1 MSYAEPRDSGRR
13 FTGLVVVVAFHI
25 VLGYALVEG
34 LARKIVEVV
43 RQPLETKIVEEIKP
57 PPPEKPP
64 PPPPKLAAP
73 PPPYIPPPE
82 VNVQVP
88 VIAPTITAV
97 TTVKPPEP
105 VPPPAAPPAPP
116 APEPV
121 KAPHVPVRVG
131 AVVDARACEKPAYP
145 AAALRA
151 NETGVVQLN
160 FLIDVDG
167 RVLESKIARSSG
179 SRRLDEAAREGLSL
193 CKFRPATVDG
203 KPERTWSRIEFEWRI
218 E

>member
-13 FTGLVVVVAFHI
+13 FTGLVIVVILHVI
-25 VLGYALVEG
+25 LGYALVQG

-43 RQPLETKIVEEIKP
+43 RAPLETKIVEEVKP

-64 PPPPKLAAP
+64 PPPPKLSTP

-82 VNVQVP
+82 VQVQVP
-88 VIAPTITAV
+88 VQAPTITAV
-97 TTVKPPEP
+97 TPVKPAEP
-105 VPPPAAPPAPP
+105 VPPPAAPAPP
-116 APEPV
+116 APEAPRAPV
-121 KAPHVPVRVG
+121 KTPPVVL
-131 AVVDARACEKPAYP
+131 ASACDKPAYP

-151 NETGVVQLN
+151 NETGIVQLN

-167 RVLESKIARSSG
+167 SVVESNVARSSG
-179 SRRLDEAAREGLSL
+179 SKRLDEAARQGLSL
-193 CKFRPATVDG
+193 CRFKPGTVDG
-203 KPERTWSRIEFEWRI
+203 KPERSWARIEYQWKI

>member
-1 MSYAEPRDSGRR
+1 M
-13 FTGLVVVVAFHI
+13 VVVLVFHVA
-25 VLGYALVEG
+25 LGYALVQG

-64 PPPPKLAAP
+64 PPPPKLATP

-82 VNVQVP
+82 IQVQVP
-88 VIAPTITAV
+88 ISAPTITAV

-105 VPPPAAPPAPP
+105 VPPPARPAPP
-116 APEPV
+116 PPPEPV
-121 KAPHVPVRVG
+121 KPHVPVRT
-131 AVVDARACEKPAYP
+131 APVVDARECEKPPYP

-151 NETGVVQLN
+151 NETGTVQLN

-167 RVLESKIARSSG
+167 RVLESRVARSSG
-179 SRRLDEAAREGLSL
+179 SKRLDEAARNGLGL
-193 CKFRPATVDG
+193 CKFKPATVDG
-203 KPERTWSRIEFEWRI
+203 KAERSWARIEYEWKI